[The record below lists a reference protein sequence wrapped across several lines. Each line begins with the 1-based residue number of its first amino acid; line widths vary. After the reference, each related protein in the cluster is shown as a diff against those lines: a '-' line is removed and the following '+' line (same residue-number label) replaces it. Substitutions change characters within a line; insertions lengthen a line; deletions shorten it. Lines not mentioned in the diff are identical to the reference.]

1 MRLTDANLYLTRRG
15 LPPQLE
21 IECAGNCTNRFALVD
36 GLAWPAKPPD
46 AETPVMIFFCE
57 GLGKNARPLVKGSS
71 QPYFERHV

>member
-46 AETPVMIFFCE
+46 AETPVMIFFCSAACLLAAMPPNCC
-57 GLGKNARPLVKGSS
+57 GQA
-71 QPYFERHV
+71 